1 MASSFLKGAAF
12 FEQAGEEEEK
22 RQERIV
28 AKAAGKPASAGPEN
42 DGAKPGGGQQYVQ
55 ISVYVTPE
63 QKSILKRFAFE
74 DGRSA
79 SEIVRETLEAE
90 FKKAGYR

>member
-28 AKAAGKPASAGPEN
+28 AKAAGKPASAGP
-42 DGAKPGGGQQYVQ
+42 KPGGGQQYVQ

>member
-22 RQERIV
+22 RQEHIV
-28 AKAAGKPASAGPEN
+28 AKVAGKSAPVGPETG
-42 DGAKPGGGQQYVQ
+42 GAKSGGGQQYVQ

-63 QKSILKRFAFE
+63 QKSILRRFAFE
-74 DGRSA
+74 DRRSA
-79 SEIVRETLEAE
+79 SEIVRAALEAE

>member
-28 AKAAGKPASAGPEN
+28 AKAAGKPASAGPET
-42 DGAKPGGGQQYVQ
+42 GGEKPGGGQQSVQ
-55 ISVYVTPE
+55 NSVYVTPE
-63 QKSILKRFAFE
+63 QKSILRRFAFE

-79 SEIVRETLEAE
+79 SEIVRAALEAE

>member
-12 FEQAGEEEEK
+12 FEQAGEEEER

-28 AKAAGKPASAGPEN
+28 AKAAGKPASAGSETG
-42 DGAKPGGGQQYVQ
+42 GAKPGGGQQYVQ

>member
-28 AKAAGKPASAGPEN
+28 AKAEGKPASTGSETG
-42 DGAKPGGGQQYVQ
+42 GAKPGGGQQYVQ

-79 SEIVRETLEAE
+79 SEVVRETLEAE

>member
-12 FEQAGEEEEK
+12 FEQAGEEEER

-28 AKAAGKPASAGPEN
+28 ANAAGKPASAGPETG
-42 DGAKPGGGQQYVQ
+42 GAKPGGGQQYVQ

>member
-28 AKAAGKPASAGPEN
+28 TKAAGKPAPAGPETG
-42 DGAKPGGGQQYVQ
+42 GAKSGGGQQYVQ

-63 QKSILKRFAFE
+63 QKSILRRFAFE

-79 SEIVRETLEAE
+79 SEIMRAALEAE

>member
-28 AKAAGKPASAGPEN
+28 AKAAGKPASAGP
-42 DGAKPGGGQQYVQ
+42 
-55 ISVYVTPE
+55 
-63 QKSILKRFAFE
+63 
-74 DGRSA
+74 
-79 SEIVRETLEAE
+79 
-90 FKKAGYR
+90 

>member
-28 AKAAGKPASAGPEN
+28 AKAAGRPASAGLETG
-42 DGAKPGGGQQYVQ
+42 GAKPGSGQQYVQ

-63 QKSILKRFAFE
+63 QKSILRRFAFE

-79 SEIVRETLEAE
+79 SEIVRAALEAE

>member
-28 AKAAGKPASAGPEN
+28 AKAAGKPASAGPETR
-42 DGAKPGGGQQYVQ
+42 GEKPGGGQQYVQ

>member
-28 AKAAGKPASAGPEN
+28 AKAAGNRHPSVRRPAVRNLAAGSSMSRSPFTSPQSRN
-42 DGAKPGGGQQYVQ
+42 
-55 ISVYVTPE
+55 
-63 QKSILKRFAFE
+63 RF
-74 DGRSA
+74 
-79 SEIVRETLEAE
+79 
-90 FKKAGYR
+90 